1 MSLPIG
7 TRLGRYE
14 ILSLIGKGGMG
25 EVYRARDTRL
35 PREVAIKVL
44 PPSVADN
51 PTRRARFEREAQ
63 AIAQLSH
70 PHICALYDVGEQD
83 GNVFLVMEFIE
94 GESLDDR
101 LRRGPVP
108 WRIAVSWAIQI
119 ASAIDAAHRH
129 NIVHRDLKPSNVM
142 VNESGVKLLDFGL
155 AKLAED
161 PDADRTASGA
171 AGDLPST
178 ASLTGEHRIVG
189 TVRYMAPEQ
198 LEGRPVDGRTDIFA
212 FGATLYEVL
221 TGRRAFDGTS
231 SASVTAQILT
241 VDPAPLSAFAIGK
254 GVPTALNHVV
264 RRALAKDPA
273 DRWQTARDVAIELRW
288 VQDGRS
294 GEATAAVARSFG
306 LPWVAAAVLVLA
318 GTGALLA
325 WPVRAWLNRGA
336 VRPAP
341 ADVYEISAPEGAAF
355 MPGYGLLAT
364 SPDGRK
370 IAFLAGPTG
379 TRDYRIYI
387 RDLAVPEAQPILNTE
402 GALNIFWS
410 PDSQSLGYFTE
421 HRQLMRIDLNE
432 RTQRELATYPV
443 SSRFPTGGNPFGVW
457 PTADT
462 IFFTHQDELFRV
474 PAAGGPV
481 TSVAQGQIGTL
492 PTLISGHRV
501 LTLLLRPGKDV
512 ATVMVRS
519 LDEPRGSLPTL
530 PVRSNAVAAN
540 GYLVYRQEDA
550 LVAQPFDERSLTLS
564 GHPVTLVLG
573 IQYNPGNERTV
584 FDVSG
589 ELLAYRR
596 PRAPKLTW
604 RSRNGQALGSLGEA
618 GEFWN
623 PALAPDGSGRVA
635 VDRFDPVTN
644 RFTIAAVD
652 PTGQVTAVSHSLRD
666 RFPVWSHDGQWIVSL
681 GDPPQPH
688 LVRLRSDGTGG
699 QDVLLSSNN
708 PEELLLPLDWSADG
722 QYLLYETGTP
732 GDLWALPMA
741 PPRPPI
747 RLTQRSGARC
757 ARFSPDGHWIAYAV
771 MIDGVSTVWVQAF
784 PDGGQKRRV
793 STGQGYDPSWRAD
806 GQELYY
812 MTETGTLMAA
822 KVSVG
827 TTFTSRPPVALFQTN
842 PGSIALYQH
851 IYAAAPDGQRFLV
864 TQLADAPDRITIV
877 RNWTALVR

>member
-1 MSLPIG
+1 
-7 TRLGRYE
+7 
-14 ILSLIGKGGMG
+14 MG

-108 WRIAVSWAIQI
+108 WRVAVSWAIQI
-119 ASAIDAAHRH
+119 ASAVDAAHRH

-161 PDADRTASGA
+161 PDADRTSSSA

-178 ASLTGEHRIVG
+178 ASLTGEQRIVG

-241 VDPAPLSAFAIGK
+241 VDPPPLSAFAIGK
-254 GVPTALNHVV
+254 SVPTALNHVV

-288 VQDGRS
+288 VQDGLS
-294 GEATAAVARSFG
+294 GEATSAMARPSR
-306 LPWVAAAVLVLA
+306 LPWVAAVCLVLA
-318 GTGALLA
+318 GAAAFLA
-325 WPVRAWLNRGA
+325 GPVRAWLQRDPVHA
-336 VRPAP
+336 EA
-341 ADVYEISAPEGAAF
+341 ADVFEITAPEGTAF
-355 MPGYGLLAT
+355 TPGYGLLAT

-370 IAFLAGPTG
+370 IAFLAGLID
-379 TRDYRIYI
+379 TRDYRIYV
-387 RDLAVPEAQPILNTE
+387 RDLAVPEARLILNTD
-402 GALNIFWS
+402 GAHDIFWS
-410 PDSQSLGYFTE
+410 PDSKSLGYFTDQQ
-421 HRQLMRIDLNE
+421 QLMRVDLYDQMP
-432 RTQRELATYPV
+432 TELATYPV
-443 SSRFPTGGNPFGVW
+443 TSRFPTGGNPFGVW

-462 IFFTHQDELFRV
+462 IFFTHQDQLFRL

-481 TSVAQGQIGTL
+481 TPVGEGQIGTL
-492 PTLISGHRV
+492 PTLLSGHRV
-501 LTLLLRPGKDV
+501 LTVVPHASKDQD
-512 ATVMVRS
+512 AAMVRS
-519 LDEPRGSLPTL
+519 LDRPRETWPML
-530 PVRSNAVAAN
+530 PVHSNAVAAE

-550 LVAQPFDERSLTLS
+550 LVAQPFDEGSLTLS
-564 GHPVTLVLG
+564 GHPITLVHG
-573 IQYNPGNERTV
+573 VQYNPGNTRTV

-589 ELLAYRR
+589 ELLVYRR

-618 GEFWN
+618 DEFWN

-635 VDRFDPVTN
+635 VDRFDPVSN
-644 RFTIAAVD
+644 RFSIATVE
-652 PTGQVTAVSHSLRD
+652 PTGRVTAVSHNLRD
-666 RFPVWSHDGQWIVSL
+666 RFPVWSPDGRWIVSL
-681 GDPPQPH
+681 GDPPEAR
-688 LVRLRSDGTGG
+688 LVRMRSDGTGA
-699 QDVLLSSNN
+699 QEILISSKD
-708 PEELLLPLDWSADG
+708 PKDLIFPLDWSADG
-722 QYLLYETGTP
+722 RYLLYETGTP
-732 GDLWALPMA
+732 GDLWALPVA
-741 PPRPPI
+741 PSGAPMRI
-747 RLTQRSGARC
+747 TDGSGGARC

-771 MIDGVSTVWVQAF
+771 MIGGVSTVWVQAF

-793 STGQGYDPSWRAD
+793 SPGQGYDPSWRAD
-806 GQELYY
+806 GRELYY
-812 MTETGTLMAA
+812 MTENGALMAA
-822 KVSVG
+822 TVAVG
-827 TTFTSRPPVALFQTN
+827 ATFASQPPVMLFQTN
-842 PGSIALYQH
+842 PGSILLYQH
-851 IYAAAPDGQRFLV
+851 VYAAAPDGQRFLV
-864 TQLADAPDRITIV
+864 TQLADTPDRITVV
-877 RNWTALVR
+877 RNWTSLVR